1 MEEDLRYIIALM
13 NIKGVGSTITRHL
26 ISEFGSAKAVFE
38 ADRELLCNLNGIG
51 EQIISQRNNPAIF
64 EKADSE
70 IAFMEAHNVKA
81 LVYGQTGYPTRLLE
95 CPDAPALLFFL
106 GTANLDS
113 DKIISIVGTRN
124 ATQYGIENVR
134 DLVEGIKE
142 HIPNAL
148 IVSGLAFGI
157 DVSSHKAA
165 LEYGL
170 PTVGV
175 LAHGLDRV
183 YPYNHRDIAKQMIIE
198 GGGLLT
204 EYSTGNDP
212 ERCNYLIFNNFSFLS
227 TSFFCKI
234 PSLFIIKIIGQ
245 FGHIKKSIV
254 NFCKNFQFFSLF
266 SKNVPIWC
274 PFTLPISL

>member
-26 ISEFGSAKAVFE
+26 ISEFGSAKAVFDS
-38 ADRELLCNLNGIG
+38 DRELLCNLNSIG
-51 EQIISQRNNPAIF
+51 EQIITQRNNPAIF
-64 EKADSE
+64 DKADSE

-81 LVYGQTGYPTRLLE
+81 LIYGQTGYPTRLLE
-95 CPDAPALLFFL
+95 CSDAPALLFYL

-113 DKIISIVGTRN
+113 EKIISIVGTRN
-124 ATQYGIENVR
+124 STQYGIENVR
-134 DLVEGIKE
+134 NLVEGIKE

-165 LEYGL
+165 LEFGL

-204 EYSTGNDP
+204 EYTTGIDP
-212 ERCNYLIFNNFSFLS
+212 ERSHFA
-227 TSFFCKI
+227 
-234 PSLFIIKIIGQ
+234 
-245 FGHIKKSIV
+245 
-254 NFCKNFQFFSLF
+254 NFQHFAFAHAKKMCLNTNILNYHEFTF
-266 SKNVPIWC
+266 SKAPKKRIC
-274 PFTLPISL
+274 